1 MGRSPDAGPRLDPA
15 LRVDVRLVDIGGPAD
30 LAVLRWLARHDV
42 REPALA
48 IRKGRLH
55 ALRLVRRAGT
65 CAYAAASG

>member
-1 MGRSPDAGPRLDPA
+1 V
-15 LRVDVRLVDIGGPAD
+15 VDVGGPAD

-55 ALRLVRRAGT
+55 ALRLIRRAGT